1 MSGIKITPRP
11 IMPTFPP
18 AEAGKIAE
26 AKESSDSFGDFL
38 SNALKGVNDL
48 EADAAEAQD
57 KLVRGE
63 AAELHQ
69 VMIAAEKA
77 GISFDLLLEVR
88 RKLLEAYQQIMQ
100 MPV

>member
-1 MSGIKITPRP
+1 MNGIKITPQP
-11 IMPTFPP
+11 IVPSFPESKFNKVP
-18 AEAGKIAE
+18 SGDAE
-26 AKESSDSFGDFL
+26 DFGDFL
-38 SNALKGVNDL
+38 TKAIKDIDNLQKQAGES
-48 EADAAEAQD
+48 QD

-77 GISFDLLLEVR
+77 GISFDLLLEIR
-88 RKLLEAYQQIMQ
+88 KKLLDAYQEIIR

>member
-1 MSGIKITPRP
+1 MNGIKITPRP
-11 IMPTFPP
+11 IVPSFPTNGAPKLP
-18 AEAGKIAE
+18 SEGKQG
-26 AKESSDSFGDFL
+26 FGDFL
-38 SNALKGVNDL
+38 SEAVKGIESL
-48 EADAAEAQD
+48 QSEAGEAQD

-88 RKLLEAYQQIMQ
+88 KKLLEAYQDIIR

>member
-1 MSGIKITPRP
+1 MNGIKITPQP
-11 IMPTFPP
+11 IVPSFPVGETP
-18 AEAGKIAE
+18 KIADEPKEGFGEFLANAIKGVENLQSEAG
-26 AKESSDSFGDFL
+26 
-38 SNALKGVNDL
+38 
-48 EADAAEAQD
+48 EAQD

-77 GISFDLLLEVR
+77 GISFDLLLEIR
-88 RKLLEAYQQIMQ
+88 RKLLDAYQELIR